1 MKHEL
6 DNKYIS
12 LLNMESAADGS
23 SQERINLL
31 ILTSIKT
38 LKSGNDLKNKIT
50 QANNKRYKQILV
62 SSYSEFEKK

>member
-1 MKHEL
+1 
-6 DNKYIS
+6 
-12 LLNMESAADGS
+12 MESAADGS